1 MVEHTCDLADAAA
14 TQDLGRRLAAD
25 LLSYPAAGPAL
36 LLLQGDLG
44 AGKTCLVQGL
54 AEGLGI
60 AEPITSPTFALAQH
74 YKGRLPE
81 GTTTRLVHLDLY
93 RLEPG
98 AAADEL
104 FAQEEEEAA
113 AVAKRGDGAEQAWES
128 TGVERMD
135 GIGVVLAVEWPER
148 LSFFPQEAWRVRLE
162 HRGEGRR
169 VIWLPPAPPL
179 EAGEPTEDDVPAPW
193 EQADSELH
201 GGRGPG
207 QGQGWTSAFPA

>member
-1 MVEHTCDLADAAA
+1 VVEHTCDLADAAA

-25 LLSYPAAGPAL
+25 LLSCLAAGPAL
-36 LLLQGDLG
+36 LLLQGHLG

-74 YKGRLPE
+74 YEGRLPE
-81 GTTTRLVHLDLY
+81 GKTTRLVHLDLY

-113 AVAKRGDGAEQAWES
+113 AVARGGQGAEQAWEF
-128 TGVERMD
+128 TGEERMR
-135 GIGVVLAVEWPER
+135 GTGVVLAVEWPER
-148 LSFFPQEAWRVRLE
+148 LSFLPQEAWWVRLE
-162 HRGEGRR
+162 HRGDGRR
-169 VIWLPPAPPL
+169 VHWLPPAPPL
-179 EAGEPTEDDVPAPW
+179 ATGETGDD
-193 EQADSELH
+193 D
-201 GGRGPG
+201 
-207 QGQGWTSAFPA
+207 

>member
-25 LLSYPAAGPAL
+25 LLSDPAAGRPAL

-74 YKGRLPE
+74 YEGRLPE
-81 GTTTRLVHLDLY
+81 GKTTRLVHLDLY

-113 AVAKRGDGAEQAWES
+113 AVARGGHGAEQAWES

-135 GIGVVLAVEWPER
+135 GMGVVLAVEWPER
-148 LSFFPQEAWRVRLE
+148 LSFLPQEAWRVRLE
-162 HRGEGRR
+162 PRGDGRR
-169 VIWLPPAPPL
+169 VHWLPPAP
-179 EAGEPTEDDVPAPW
+179 
-193 EQADSELH
+193 
-201 GGRGPG
+201 R
-207 QGQGWTSAFPA
+207 